1 MRKSLCCLLLAASFL
16 GCGLSVN
23 ALERPTASQYDARVM
38 YTDYKPGQ
46 VYPIRAANGLITT
59 ITFSPGEK
67 IRDFGSGYSTAWE
80 FQARGNNFFLKPKD
94 FDGATNLVIVT
105 DKHTYLFD
113 VHPGSRAKATYSLT
127 FRYPL
132 EEAVKA
138 QENANKK
145 TVDSLLNQS
154 DKEISDKTDSEN
166 RSEVNKFYSENFGSS
181 PLSKEIAP
189 LEVFDNGR
197 FTYLKFTGTPTFRLY
212 TGSLRTKRKHCL
224 TLTSKATGS
233 LFTAFTEN

>member
-181 PLSKEIAP
+181 PLLFQK
-189 LEVFDNGR
+189 
-197 FTYLKFTGTPTFRLY
+197 K
-212 TGSLRTKRKHCL
+212 SLLWKCL
-224 TLTSKATGS
+224 TTEGS
-233 LFTAFTEN
+233 RT